1 MKILKNGKKPIVS
14 GNKFMKKKKPNIK
27 VSNKIYS
34 RAKKIIPA
42 GSQTFSKG
50 VTQFVEGFAP
60 KYLHRGKGSY
70 VWDVDQNK
78 YLDYVMGCQPIIL
91 GYADSDV
98 NKAVVKQLKLG
109 STFSLMNKLEI
120 DVAELLIDKVPC
132 AESARFGKNGAD
144 VTTIAVRIARSITG
158 RDHIAYCG
166 YHGWHDWYIANT
178 DLNNGIP
185 KFNQKLAHSF
195 KYNNLDSLEKIFKK
209 NPNKIACVIM
219 EPLTILE
226 PACYGPINCKKNI
239 CKDFC
244 RKNFLSEVKKMTHH
258 YGALLIFDEIISGF
272 RFSLGGAQELTNVT
286 PDLATFAKA
295 ISNAVP
301 LSAIVGK
308 KEYMA
313 SLSNTFFSFTYGG
326 DCIGLAAAKACI
338 PKLERED
345 VAGHLD
351 VVGKYLKNG
360 FNELAKN
367 HDLQEFIE
375 CIGYPC
381 RSIISFNGKK
391 KYNDLEIKSYFQ
403 QELIR
408 RGILWAAYHALSWSH
423 KKKDIKKTLTAYD
436 EVMGLFKYI
445 VDNNLNLRNKI
456 EGIPVKPVFR
466 KVADFNSYTR
476 KNNKS

>member
-1 MKILKNGKKPIVS
+1 
-14 GNKFMKKKKPNIK
+14 MKKIKPNIK
-27 VSNKIYS
+27 LSNKIYS

-60 KYLHRGKGSY
+60 KYLHRGKGAYS
-70 VWDVDQNK
+70 WDVDQNK

-91 GYADSDV
+91 GYADPDV
-98 NKAVVKQLKLG
+98 NKAVVEQLKLG

-120 DVAELLIDKVPC
+120 DVTELLIDKIPC
-132 AESARFGKNGAD
+132 AEAARFGKNGAD
-144 VTTIAVRIARSITG
+144 VTTIAVRVARSVTG

-178 DLNNGIP
+178 DLNSGIP

-195 KYNNLDSLEKIFKK
+195 NYNDLDSLEKIFKK
-209 NPNKIACVIM
+209 NPDKVACVIM

-226 PACYGPINCKKNI
+226 PACYGSKNCKKKG
-239 CKDFC
+239 CKKFC
-244 RKNFLSEVKKMTHH
+244 QKNFLSEVKKMAHH
-258 YGALLIFDEIISGF
+258 YGALLIFDEIITGF

-295 ISNAVP
+295 ISNAIP

-308 KEYMA
+308 KEYMFE
-313 SLSNTFFSFTYGG
+313 LSNTFFSFTYGG

-338 PKLERED
+338 PKLEKE
-345 VAGHLD
+345 D
-351 VVGKYLKNG
+351 VVGHLNIVGTKLKEG

-367 HDLQEFIE
+367 HGLQEFVE

-381 RSIISFNGKK
+381 RSIISFNGQN
-391 KYNDLEIKSYFQ
+391 KYDDLEIKSFFQ

-423 KKKDIKKTLTAYD
+423 KDKDIKKTLRGYD
-436 EVMGLFKYI
+436 EVMGLFKNI
-445 VDNNLNLRNKI
+445 IKNNLNLRSMI

-476 KNNKS
+476 KNSTS